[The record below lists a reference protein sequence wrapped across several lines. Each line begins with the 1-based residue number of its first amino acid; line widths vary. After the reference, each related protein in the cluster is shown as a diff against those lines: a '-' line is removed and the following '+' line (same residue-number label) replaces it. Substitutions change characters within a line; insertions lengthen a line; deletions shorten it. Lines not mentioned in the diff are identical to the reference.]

1 MKTSLLLTMT
11 FLASFAMRGQ
21 TYNSCVQANNAST
34 ITAGIYSVGT
44 LDGTQLPSMYCDGG
58 NGSGVTVA
66 EWVKYVAPA
75 DLSVTVSS
83 DLEVN
88 GDKDTRVN
96 VYTGTCASLICVA
109 EDDDSGV
116 YGGTN
121 GNSYLSVVTFNVT
134 AGQTYYIVW
143 DDTWSNS
150 SDFDFELTEG
160 AAEPE
165 APISFTLQ
173 SINSPGYDRAM
184 VDINGDYLDDIVSVE
199 ATTININIQKATG
212 GFDFITKTTTPA
224 NYLPSWSLAAGD
236 YNADGYTDLLYGGG
250 SGVTFMRSNQT
261 GSSGFDSVE
270 YIEISG
276 PEDVFSQR
284 SNFID
289 INNDGNLDAFVC
301 HDVAPSVSYIND
313 GSNNLTFINNNGLGD
328 YPSGGNYASIWVDY
342 DNDRD
347 MDMFMAKCGGTGQR
361 PVNQLYRNNG
371 DGTFT
376 NVAADP
382 GVNLADNIQTWS
394 SAWGDYDNDGD
405 MDAYIGSSTGNNHKI
420 MRNNGDGTFT
430 DVSAGSGISAANQ
443 GIENLPADFDNDG
456 FLDVLSNGSILY
468 GNGDLT
474 FNVFQSPASGSV
486 GDANNDGY
494 LDIFNSNINY
504 NNAESNNNWIKI
516 VTVGD
521 QAGGYSNINGI
532 GARVELVTASGTQI
546 RDVQSGIGFRHMSTM
561 NTHFGIGTN
570 TEIISIR
577 VYWPSGII
585 DDILNPSINSTLV
598 IPEGT
603 STLGTEETLV
613 DNLILYPN
621 PTKDVLNLGTVGNLN
636 GAFYSVFDIT
646 GRRVANAVL
655 NSKSIDVSNLS
666 SGNYILRVVS
676 GNNEIKT
683 QKFIKY

>member
-34 ITAGIYSVGT
+34 ITAGTYSVGT

-598 IPEGT
+598 IPEGS